1 MATVEPTG
9 GGGAGTGP
17 AVPAAYQ
24 DDVTAAAKALGIPPS
39 VVAAQIQ
46 LESDWNPNA
55 RSSAGAEGIAQF
67 EPATFA
73 QYGTGSPYNASDAFA
88 AYTKYMAA
96 LLKQE
101 GGDIRKALEAYNAG
115 PGDLPAG
122 SGYASK
128 ILTSADVADSTA
140 TGGTASSSS
149 GSSSSGGL
157 LSFPSEITGFFTKG
171 IDDLTSVGSWFT
183 AFLQPAT
190 YVRIGAGVLGTV
202 FLVAAIICL
211 ALETKD
217 G

>member
-9 GGGAGTGP
+9 GTGTGTGP
-17 AVPAAYQ
+17 TVPAAYQ
-24 DDVTAAAKALGIPPS
+24 ADVLAAAKALGIPSS

-73 QYGTGSPYNASDAFA
+73 QYGTGSPYNVSDAFA
-88 AYTKYMAA
+88 AYTKYMAM
-96 LLKQE
+96 LLKDE

-128 ILTSADVADSTA
+128 ILTNADVVDSTA
-140 TGGTASSSS
+140 TPGTAGSGTGGSS
-149 GSSSSGGL
+149 GSL
-157 LSFPSEITGFFTKG
+157 LSFPSEITGFFSKG
-171 IDDLTSVGSWFT
+171 IDDLASAGSWFS
-183 AFLQPAT
+183 AFTRPAT
-190 YVRIGAGVLGTV
+190 YVRIGAGVLGTMC
-202 FLVAAIICL
+202 LIAAIICL
-211 ALETKD
+211 ALEAKEA
-217 G
+217 